1 MVEKSTGAN
10 YNVWMNMFNSFV
22 NDTALMEIYRGG
34 DRFTWT
40 NKQRTHVMSNLDRFF
55 CIKRV

>member
-34 DRFTWT
+34 GIDLLGQIS
-40 NKQRTHVMSNLDRFF
+40 KEPML
-55 CIKRV
+55 